1 MVPQTYFQSR
11 NILAAIKTNKN
22 VAQLQYL
29 ANCAAPAAVVVSEK
43 MRMALSLKC
52 QHGRHLE
59 PNSPTV

>member
-43 MRMALSLKC
+43 MGIAPL
-52 QHGRHLE
+52 
-59 PNSPTV
+59 